1 MKPNLPRLEDIQRI
15 LVLKWSALGD
25 VVIAAAALEDIA
37 RAFPGRR
44 IDLNTMR
51 PWDALFAADP
61 RLNDVFTVD
70 LRGRERG
77 FRGIRR
83 WLAHVRAQRYDLV
96 VDLQSSDRSRL
107 LLGLLQLTGRGIR
120 HRAGNV
126 RGFPYNL
133 WPTQYDPVAPAHE
146 NVRHTLAA
154 AGIPARSERPV
165 LHVPERAERRAQA
178 FLDDA
183 GLCRGGYVV
192 LLPGSQAAGDLKRW
206 GAHRYAALAERLFR
220 EDGLRCLLLGGP
232 DDLGECAV
240 IEAQAGPYVVNLC
253 GATELLDLVP
263 LCAWSKYVV
272 GNDTGTAHVASAAG
286 RPLVVICGPTDPRR
300 VRPMGGN
307 VVTLQTEGLD
317 CINCYCKRPCDHH
330 TCMSRIEPS
339 VVHRT
344 AVQASGERVPEVS
357 A

>member
-1 MKPNLPRLEDIQRI
+1 M
-15 LVLKWSALGD
+15 
-25 VVIAAAALEDIA
+25 
-37 RAFPGRR
+37 
-44 IDLNTMR
+44 
-51 PWDALFAADP
+51 
-61 RLNDVFTVD
+61 
-70 LRGRERG
+70 
-77 FRGIRR
+77 
-83 WLAHVRAQRYDLV
+83 
-96 VDLQSSDRSRL
+96 
-107 LLGLLQLTGRGIR
+107 
-120 HRAGNV
+120 
-126 RGFPYNL
+126 
-133 WPTQYDPVAPAHE
+133 
-146 NVRHTLAA
+146 
-154 AGIPARSERPV
+154 
-165 LHVPERAERRAQA
+165 
-178 FLDDA
+178 
-183 GLCRGGYVV
+183 V
-192 LLPGSQAAGDLKRW
+192 LLPGSQAAGYLKRW

-286 RPLVVICGPTDPRR
+286 RPLVVISVSKLLVSM
-300 VRPMGGN
+300 VRN